1 MASRDR
7 EPVPLRT
14 SGMGVAGDGVLA
26 EVPAVRGGKL
36 GERPAD
42 PTIIETMSFQDRS
55 DVSAGK

>member
-1 MASRDR
+1 VRRMASRDR

-36 GERPAD
+36 G
-42 PTIIETMSFQDRS
+42 
-55 DVSAGK
+55 GKTG